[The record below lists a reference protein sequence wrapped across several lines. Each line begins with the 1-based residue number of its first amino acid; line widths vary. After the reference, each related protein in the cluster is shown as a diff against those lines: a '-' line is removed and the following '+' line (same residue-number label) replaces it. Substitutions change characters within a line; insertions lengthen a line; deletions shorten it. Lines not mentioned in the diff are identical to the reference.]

1 VGMYPPQAELISHRM
16 RMNTFLGKWLEYLAE
31 RGHGVA
37 TLRRDH
43 DALPAPADTRR
54 AQVAG

>member
-1 VGMYPPQAELISHRM
+1 MGLYPPPAELISHRM

-37 TLRRDH
+37 TLRRDP
-43 DALPAPADTRR
+43 DGASAPAERR
-54 AQVAG
+54 LSLVR

>member
-1 VGMYPPQAELISHRM
+1 M

-37 TLRRDH
+37 TLHRDG
-43 DALPAPADTRR
+43 DALPAPADARRTR
-54 AQVAG
+54 VTG

>member
-1 VGMYPPQAELISHRM
+1 MYPPPAELISHRM

-37 TLRRDH
+37 TLRRDG
-43 DALPAPADTRR
+43 AVAAPADARR
-54 AQVAG
+54 TTLVP